1 MITLNACMHLR
12 ETVVMEDRPVSEDIL
27 KRLREAVVKY
37 DVELT
42 VELAKE
48 VIATGF
54 DPLKAI
60 EQGLGEGLRVVG
72 DKFEAGE
79 IFLPMLMMAAQA
91 VKESL
96 VILEPALPKGTSR
109 KTLGK
114 VVIGTVEGDIHDIG
128 KSIVAAMLTANGFE
142 VYDLGSDTPTSK
154 FVDRAKEAKA
164 DIIGMS
170 ALLTT
175 TMTKM
180 AEVIDALKKAG
191 LRGNVKVIV
200 GGAPVSGAWAEK
212 IGADAYAEDA
222 IASVDAAK
230 KLLDK

>member
-1 MITLNACMHLR
+1 MITLNFWR
-12 ETVVMEDRPVSEDIL
+12 EAIVREDVLVSEDIL

-60 EQGLGEGLRVVG
+60 EQGLGEGLRVIG
-72 DKFEAGE
+72 DEFEAGE

-96 VILEPALPKGTSR
+96 TILEPALPKGTSR

-128 KSIVAAMLTANGFE
+128 KTIVAAMLTANGFE
-142 VYDLGSDTPTSK
+142 VYDLGCDTPTSK
-154 FVDRAKEAKA
+154 FVDKVKEVKA

-180 AEVIDALKKAG
+180 AEVISVLKKAG

-200 GGAPVSGAWAEK
+200 GGAPVSAAWAEK

-222 IASVDAAK
+222 IASVDVSK

>member
-1 MITLNACMHLR
+1 VITLNFWR
-12 ETVVMEDRPVSEDIL
+12 EAIVREDVLVSETIL
-27 KRLREAVVKY
+27 KRLKEAVVKY

-60 EQGLGEGLRVVG
+60 EQGLGEGLRVIG
-72 DKFEAGE
+72 DQFEAGE

-96 VILEPALPKGTSR
+96 TILEPALPKGTSR

-128 KSIVAAMLTANGFE
+128 KTIVAAMLTANGFE
-142 VYDLGSDTPTSK
+142 VYDLGCDTPTSK
-154 FVDRAKEAKA
+154 FVDKVKEVKA

-180 AEVIDALKKAG
+180 AEVINLKKSEPTRT
-191 LRGNVKVIV
+191 LKT
-200 GGAPVSGAWAEK
+200 P
-212 IGADAYAEDA
+212 
-222 IASVDAAK
+222 
-230 KLLDK
+230 

>member
-1 MITLNACMHLR
+1 MHA
-12 ETVVMEDRPVSEDIL
+12 VVMEDLLVSEDIL

-42 VELAKE
+42 VELARE
-48 VIATGF
+48 VIATSF
-54 DPLKAI
+54 DPLRAI
-60 EQGLGEGLRVVG
+60 EQGLGEGLRVIG
-72 DKFEAGE
+72 DQFEAGE

-96 VILEPALPKGTSR
+96 VVLEPALPKGTSR

-128 KSIVAAMLTANGFE
+128 KTIVAAMLTANGFE

-154 FVDRAKEAKA
+154 FVDRAKEVKA

-180 AEVIDALKKAG
+180 AEVINALKKAG
-191 LRGNVKVIV
+191 LRGNVKVVV

-222 IASVDAAK
+222 IASVDAVK
-230 KLLDK
+230 KLLGK